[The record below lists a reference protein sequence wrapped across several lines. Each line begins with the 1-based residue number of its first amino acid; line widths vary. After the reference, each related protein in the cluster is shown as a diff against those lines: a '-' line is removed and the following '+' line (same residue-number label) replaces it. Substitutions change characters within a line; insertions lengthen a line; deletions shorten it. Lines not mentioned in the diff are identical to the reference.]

1 MSVTSWGL
9 GIDVVG
15 AMMIGL
21 FTIGPKLGG
30 NGFDDGFPA
39 WTKYLA
45 DDTRLR
51 IGTCA
56 RRYGA
61 YLVATV
67 EMSSPAYGH
76 RRVPPPR
83 I

>member
-1 MSVTSWGL
+1 MSVTAWGL
-9 GIDVVG
+9 VIDVVG

-21 FTIGPKLGG
+21 FTIGPKLGAG
-30 NGFDDGFPA
+30 YLSRSEDGFPA

-51 IGTCA
+51 IGTWA

-61 YLVATV
+61 YLVATGFALQLID
-67 EMSSPAYGH
+67 ELWPG
-76 RRVPPPR
+76 
-83 I
+83 

>member
-1 MSVTSWGL
+1 
-9 GIDVVG
+9 
-15 AMMIGL
+15 MMIGL

-30 NGFDDGFPA
+30 YGFDDGFPA

-51 IGTCA
+51 IGTWA

-61 YLVATV
+61 YLVATGFALQLID
-67 EMSSPAYGH
+67 ELWPG
-76 RRVPPPR
+76 
-83 I
+83 